1 MSNLIFQVY
10 KNTRSSYL
18 KLRSRLNKNI
28 ANGRFHQFTRKKQN
42 QILQKIERLRKR
54 LLQLQFQ
61 LKIAAAGST
70 LSLLLNTTPMQAQT
84 TLGPFVRNYID
95 NPLPPPL
102 PYIQRPAPVYVD
114 LDGDSDLDLVVGEN
128 YSSLLYFENIGSA
141 NSPFFVD
148 RTNDP
153 SYPFNNVEITIP
165 FTNRSLVPA
174 FADVDGDGDMDLLV
188 GTDDNKYG
196 GGGETFYFKNQGT
209 ATAPDFVNETG
220 PFVPDLVNPGNST
233 GNPFNSIASQRF
245 AHPTFADLDNDGDTD
260 LVLAGYY
267 DASTYDY
274 LIQYFENTGT
284 TTNPSYVANTSH
296 SLVQR
301 GVANHLF
308 YAQQRDDS
316 PAAFADLD
324 EDGDL
329 DFFFSTYENGFG
341 VLIYLRNDGGTFT
354 GIEYDLSQTGTWMED
369 PGNPGSYIGNP
380 LEVINQDIPAN
391 FNDYTSLAFADL
403 DNDGDL
409 DVTVGFDV
417 FISGSNYNVRSL
429 VYYENLGKG
438 VLQLRQGLDSP
449 LDGID
454 LGDNSNSSLADIDQD
469 GDLDVVASGNTS
481 YTTCP
486 DGCYTITENFIS
498 LFKNEGGTF
507 VDITGTAEDN
517 ISNLPI
523 NGFAK
528 VLLADVN
535 GDNLPDVVAP
545 YSIFNDYG
553 SIIFSQVQY
562 FENNGGV
569 YLEKTGVDN
578 PFSALTVPSQE
589 LNLTFGDLN
598 GDGMSDLVVGT
609 ANQELS
615 AFQNTGTSA
624 NPIFTPE
631 PDWNTGFVSPHNS
644 GSNPVLIDLDND
656 GDLDIVVGKYRSTW
670 YYENIGTP
678 ASPSFV
684 EFKDDNNFSTDPNNV
699 NNPFKDIDIRLP
711 SSPTLLDLDGDGD
724 HDLLMGDGNGQFS
737 YFENTNPAPVTTL
750 NTTSADFN
758 FGSGPIVLDA
768 NLTLSDTDGD
778 LISRAIVAIQ
788 NFLPGEEVLTFAP
801 QAGISGVFD
810 AATGVL
816 TLTGQATAADY
827 QNVLRSIRYEF
838 IGSKPAS
845 GGRNENPSGKTVI
858 INKAITFEVLDS
870 DFTTPVITSIAL
882 QLNFANEVPVVA
894 GSASF
899 IMFTGTP
906 IIINGSVAL
915 SDADDADLE
924 GATVRISPASFVSG
938 QDVLIFTNQN
948 GISGSYNTTNG
959 TLSLTGISSIANYQ
973 AALRSVQYQNSNT
986 APSSQIRIIEFTVT
1000 DGENNSNT
1008 EITQVLFNVNQPPA
1022 IVPTTLLTVI
1032 NGLVSLDLSTII
1044 SDPDGNLDPNSFNI
1058 VQNPSSG
1065 ALATISN
1072 GVLTVNYAATS
1083 FAGTDT
1089 IIIEAFDLLGERT
1102 EATITI
1108 NVAGDVIVKNGI
1120 SANGDDLNP
1129 IFLLENIEILAPD
1142 NQVTIFN
1149 RWGDTVF
1156 EIDRYDNNTRRFD
1169 GTSDD
1174 GGDLPSGV
1182 YFYKIKLNNGQPDL
1196 EGYLTLK
1203 R

>member
-1 MSNLIFQVY
+1 MKFNHDL
-10 KNTRSSYL
+10 SS
-18 KLRSRLNKNI
+18 
-28 ANGRFHQFTRKKQN
+28 RFKKKQKAFNCLN
-42 QILQKIERLRKR
+42 QFLHSTSYSGQLYRFTQKKRDALSIRLHRLKR
-54 LLQLQFQ
+54 QVEAIGWQ
-61 LKIAAAGST
+61 LKIAALGT
-70 LSLLLNTTPMQAQT
+70 TISLANTDDAAAQSPVGPFILQSRANNPLRHPIKGNRLAPTVVDLDNDGDYDIVVGQDFDYIKILLNEGTPNEPKFSDFY
-84 TLGPFVRNYID
+84 LLD
-95 NPLPPPL
+95 ESLNP
-102 PYIQRPAPVYVD
+102 IFAAGAPSFAD
-114 LDGDSDLDLVVGEN
+114 LDGDNDMDMIFGDS
-128 YSSLLYFENIGSA
+128 YSSDRIRYFVNNGGTVGDPNSPLTFTEQFGLWDSVTKQGNPFESIQPGS
-141 NSPFFVD
+141 NKKPFFV
-148 RTNDP
+148 N
-153 SYPFNNVEITIP
+153 F
-165 FTNRSLVPA
+165 
-174 FADVDGDGDMDLLV
+174 DGDGDMDVLI
-188 GTDDNKYG
+188 GHDYSFYG
-196 GGGETFYFKNQGT
+196 DGLQIHY
-209 ATAPDFVNETG
+209 FVNDGNSNFTET
-220 PFVPDLVNPGNST
+220 PFPTSPAVTGYSNYGAAPNLTDVDGDGQLDLVVGNRSGELLFFKGNGGAFAEQTGTWDAIAKT
-233 GNPFNSIASQRF
+233 GNPFNNI
-245 AHPTFADLDNDGDTD
+245 TAD
-260 LVLAGYY
+260 
-267 DASTYDY
+267 
-274 LIQYFENTGT
+274 
-284 TTNPSYVANTSH
+284 
-296 SLVQR
+296 
-301 GVANHLF
+301 F
-308 YAQQRDDS
+308 YTV
-316 PAAFADLD
+316 P
-324 EDGDL
+324 
-329 DFFFSTYENGFG
+329 
-341 VLIYLRNDGGTFT
+341 
-354 GIEYDLSQTGTWMED
+354 
-369 PGNPGSYIGNP
+369 
-380 LEVINQDIPAN
+380 
-391 FNDYTSLAFADL
+391 AFADL

-409 DVTVGFDV
+409 DMVLGNQRKYSYYSSSDPLRYFLNTSNSLIGESAVFEEKAGF
-417 FISGSNYNVRSL
+417 
-429 VYYENLGKG
+429 ENPFG
-438 VLQLRQGLDSP
+438 
-449 LDGID
+449 GID
-454 LGDNSNSSLADIDQD
+454 VGYEAAPVFVQLDAGADMD
-469 GDLDVVASGNTS
+469 
-481 YTTCP
+481 
-486 DGCYTITENFIS
+486 
-498 LFKNEGGTF
+498 
-507 VDITGTAEDN
+507 
-517 ISNLPI
+517 
-523 NGFAK
+523 
-528 VLLADVN
+528 VLL
-535 GDNLPDVVAP
+535 
-545 YSIFNDYG
+545 G
-553 SIIFSQVQY
+553 SKYEFSQFNEFDSRLRFLKNTGGA
-562 FENNGGV
+562 FE
-569 YLEKTGVDN
+569 EKTGIEN
-578 PFSALTVPSQE
+578 PFTSIIPLIGNGYGDLNAQPHLVNLDADADLEVVVNTDFNEIQLFDKIGADFVELTGASNPFGIIDAALSNQSK
-589 LNLTFGDLN
+589 LTFGDID
-598 GDGMSDLVVGT
+598 GDGDPDVFVSDFFNGIK
-609 ANQELS
+609 
-615 AFQNTGTSA
+615 FFRNTGTPDSPLFEEQTGTDNPLDAA
-624 NPIFTPE
+624 NGISTQPLLPT
-631 PDWNTGFVSPHNS
+631 
-644 GSNPVLIDLDND
+644 LIDIDND
-656 GDLDIVVGKYRSTW
+656 GDLDAIIPKAYGYLQNSLKVFYF
-670 YYENIGTP
+670 ENTG
-678 ASPSFV
+678 
-684 EFKDDNNFSTDPNNV
+684 
-699 NNPFKDIDIRLP
+699 
-711 SSPTLLDLDGDGD
+711 SPTAPQFTQRFNHPFEDIGMPTNALLAFIDYDLDGDVDFFAGD
-724 HDLLMGDGNGQFS
+724 YNGQVKFFLNDNPSPATTFNVPQVNFS
-737 YFENTNPAPVTTL
+737 
-750 NTTSADFN
+750 
-758 FGSGPIVLDA
+758 FGSGPVVLDA

-845 GGRNENPSGKTVI
+845 GGRKENPSGKTVI

-1142 NQVTIFN
+1142 NQVSIFN